1 MKTKLRIVQLDSTLG
16 NFDDNLQQHISHVEL
31 AIHEGI
37 EFIVFPELSL
47 SGYNLQDAAQ
57 DMAMPISDAHFEPL
71 RTLSKHISI
80 LCGGVELSDDFGVY
94 NAAFFFEDGKARV
107 VHRKV
112 FLPTYGMFEELRY
125 FSAGQRIVP
134 FQTRRLGTVGV
145 AICEDNWHVT
155 LPYLLAMQGAKVLFS
170 LVASPLRIDGET
182 GELKIATTWEMMS
195 RTYANLFS
203 IYVVMA
209 NRVGNEDGLS
219 YWGGSE
225 IISPSGQLIAKAKAF
240 ELDSID
246 AVIDLQEVKR
256 ARLRS
261 SHFLDEDLRL
271 FASEITRIL
280 NAQHK

>member
-1 MKTKLRIVQLDSTLG
+1 
-16 NFDDNLQQHISHVEL
+16 
-31 AIHEGI
+31 
-37 EFIVFPELSL
+37 
-47 SGYNLQDAAQ
+47 
-57 DMAMPISDAHFEPL
+57 
-71 RTLSKHISI
+71 
-80 LCGGVELSDDFGVY
+80 
-94 NAAFFFEDGKARV
+94 
-107 VHRKV
+107 
-112 FLPTYGMFEELRY
+112 
-125 FSAGQRIVP
+125 
-134 FQTRRLGTVGV
+134 
-145 AICEDNWHVT
+145 
-155 LPYLLAMQGAKVLFS
+155 MQGAKVLFS

>member
-1 MKTKLRIVQLDSTLG
+1 MKARLRIAQQDSTLG
-16 NFDDNLQQHISHVEL
+16 NFEDNLQQHISQVET
-31 AIHEGI
+31 AIRDGI

-57 DMAMPISDAHFEPL
+57 DIALPITDSRFEPL
-71 RTLSKHISI
+71 RTLSKQISI

-94 NAAFFFEDGKARV
+94 NAAFFFEDGEART

-125 FSAGQRIVP
+125 FSAGQRIAP
-134 FQTRRLGTVGV
+134 FHSRRLGTVGV

-170 LVASPLRIDGET
+170 LIASPLRVDSQT
-182 GELKIATTWEMMS
+182 GELKIATTWEMMT

-225 IISPSGQLIAKAKAF
+225 IVSPSGELIAKAKVF
-240 ELDSID
+240 ESDLIDS
-246 AVIDLQEVKR
+246 VIDLQEVKR

-271 FASEITRIL
+271 FASEITRIM

>member
-1 MKTKLRIVQLDSTLG
+1 MKTKLRVAQVSAVLA
-16 NFDDNLQQHISHVEL
+16 NFDANLEQHLSCIEQ
-31 AIHEGI
+31 AIRDGI

-57 DMAMPISDAHFEPL
+57 DIALPITDLRFEPL
-71 RTLSKHISI
+71 RLISKHISI

-94 NAAFFFEDGKARV
+94 NAAFFFEDGLSQT

-134 FQTRRLGTVGV
+134 FHSRRLGTIGV
-145 AICEDNWHVT
+145 AICEDAWHVS
-155 LPYLLAMQGAKVLFS
+155 LPYLLAMQGAKVLF
-170 LVASPLRIDGET
+170 LLIASPLRIDVET
-182 GELKIATTWEMMS
+182 GELSIAKTWEMIS

-203 IYVVMA
+203 TYLVMA

-225 IISPSGQLIAKAKAF
+225 IISPSGQLIAKAKLF
-240 ELDSID
+240 ESDLID
-246 AVIDLQEVKR
+246 GTIDLQEVKR

-271 FASEITRIL
+271 VASEITRII

>member
-1 MKTKLRIVQLDSTLG
+1 
-16 NFDDNLQQHISHVEL
+16 
-31 AIHEGI
+31 
-37 EFIVFPELSL
+37 
-47 SGYNLQDAAQ
+47 
-57 DMAMPISDAHFEPL
+57 
-71 RTLSKHISI
+71 
-80 LCGGVELSDDFGVY
+80 
-94 NAAFFFEDGKARV
+94 
-107 VHRKV
+107 
-112 FLPTYGMFEELRY
+112 MFEELRY
-125 FSAGQRIVP
+125 FSAGQRIAP
-134 FQTRRLGTVGV
+134 FHSRRLGTVGV

-170 LVASPLRIDGET
+170 LIASPLRVDSQT
-182 GELKIATTWEMMS
+182 GELKIATTWEMMT

-225 IISPSGQLIAKAKAF
+225 IVSPSGELIAKAKVF
-240 ELDSID
+240 ESELIDS
-246 AVIDLQEVKR
+246 VIDLQEVKR

-271 FASEITRIL
+271 FASEITRIM